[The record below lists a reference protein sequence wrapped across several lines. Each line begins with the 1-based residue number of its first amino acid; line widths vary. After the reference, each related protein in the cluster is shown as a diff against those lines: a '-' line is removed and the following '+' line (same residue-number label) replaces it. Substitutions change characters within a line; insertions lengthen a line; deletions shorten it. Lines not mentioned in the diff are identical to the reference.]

1 MADNT
6 RELDQIQDNLQTLH
20 ARSQTNRAHLQKHEA
35 VCEERY
41 DQILSTLE
49 LVQSDMEK
57 MHTKLDCLNNLA
69 VKGKSSLRTLVFVGT
84 VVSGLIGAW
93 YYITNFLPK

>member
-20 ARSQTNRAHLQKHEA
+20 ARSQTNRAHLQKPEA

-57 MHTKLDCLNNLA
+57 IGQNWILSCWAGSKMKIFEKFLFRGA
-69 VKGKSSLRTLVFVGT
+69 SL
-84 VVSGLIGAW
+84 LIW
-93 YYITNFLPK
+93 NEKMD